1 MIIRL
6 CDNCSDQVPEE
17 SQLIQIGAFSG
28 TEWVVMDLCGKG
40 GVLDVL
46 GIGLATDEPEDDDIQ
61 EVEQQAPTLF
71 DEVMKEYEDEPVK
84 PENQRSVFLRRKPQ
98 DSVNNEKKF
107 KEEAQRISG
116 DQTGVT
122 RRGYNS

>member
-40 GVLDVL
+40 CVLDVL
-46 GIGLATDEPEDDDIQ
+46 GIELPTDEPEDDDIQ
-61 EVEQQAPTLF
+61 EMEQQAPTLF